1 MKTLMIYGVLT
12 RYRETMRQLLNFPNT
27 TRIEFKSHDS
37 SLLQRAA
44 IDEQRREKANQH
56 HTEKRQATGGSRPS
70 QE

>member
-1 MKTLMIYGVLT
+1 
-12 RYRETMRQLLNFPNT
+12 MRQLLNFPNT